1 MDRYHQTA
9 TSNNRRARALLCMAA
24 FAAQGSAMTLMN
36 HEELDQVITKLKATP
51 DAVNSRLRYK
61 LDGGHA
67 TVATDAPDVAGKIA
81 ETLECAAPR
90 RVFRASKTH
99 EAKHRAHGA
108 RPASHVSTLRWL

>member
-1 MDRYHQTA
+1 MP
-9 TSNNRRARALLCMAA
+9 RARTLLALA
-24 FAAQGSAMTLMN
+24 FAAHASAMTLMN
-36 HEELDQVITKLKATP
+36 HEKLDQVITKLKAKP

-67 TVATDAPDVAGKIA
+67 TVATDAPSVARKIA

-99 EAKHRAHGA
+99 EAKHHAHGVH
-108 RPASHVSTLRWL
+108 PASHISNLRWL